1 MNDTAQT
8 EKLTVILATPVLAKS
23 HIRDEHR
30 LNVAVVKI
38 HKLSVSLT
46 VKMEIQLLFIV
57 VGEFRAEELIYK
69 VLIVLCHFF
78 GDCLRIILA
87 STDIAHG
94 ETVQK
99 TCDKTAAPE
108 SRIIYHA
115 IKDIWLTGKADTH
128 VRLFEN
134 NALSCGSVADIRF
147 PVP

>member
-1 MNDTAQT
+1 
-8 EKLTVILATPVLAKS
+8 
-23 HIRDEHR
+23 
-30 LNVAVVKI
+30 
-38 HKLSVSLT
+38 
-46 VKMEIQLLFIV
+46 MEIQLLFIV

-128 VRLFEN
+128 VRLFEIYVSPFHDFSRRSRLGILLLYLPLKLPSIP
-134 NALSCGSVADIRF
+134 ASSEIISK
-147 PVP
+147 VPFSSS